1 MSTRRSNKSD
11 GNDSA
16 TVEDAAGRSKSEF
29 VEGSSVRTLSASA
42 SSLRQQR
49 PRTTS
54 ILLQEIHTI
63 STPSAA
69 LLRDSSQEALVNIIT
84 SRLVE
89 TCLAITVVHAQ
100 PDPGASPEETATKG
114 LTSPASS
121 SGAKGGIRRS
131 TRPSLSVQ
139 EKSTSRRDSTT
150 ASRLSSATRA
160 VKAMNHVKSA
170 SAPTFRQHEVSTAT
184 AQGKPAKADKNGKPL
199 PSEGRTTYISPVH
212 RPSTNPTFSFD
223 ANLMDANALTFVGH
237 KLRLEVWGR
246 PEVRKNGS
254 LHDKGKDKER
264 EPNVHLPKWKV
275 IDSWFIDLD
284 KLIPLTEDVR
294 VLHFVLMKPN
304 FENFQTDSQ
313 LYLPPNTPLI
323 TLSPFGQVYY
333 LPSQRHTVTRSPSP
347 LPGYSSEPEY
357 EATKSDEAADV
368 MTGIHGS
375 RKRHRR
381 VPLDP
386 SESPVLARTASYE
399 YLSKL
404 VVLLKA

>member
-1 MSTRRSNKSD
+1 M
-11 GNDSA
+11 
-16 TVEDAAGRSKSEF
+16 
-29 VEGSSVRTLSASA
+29 
-42 SSLRQQR
+42 
-49 PRTTS
+49 
-54 ILLQEIHTI
+54 

-69 LLRDSSQEALVNIIT
+69 VFRDSSQEALVNVIT

-89 TCLAITVVHAQ
+89 TCLAITVVHTQ
-100 PDPGASPEETATKG
+100 PDPGASPETATKG
-114 LTSPASS
+114 QTNPVS
-121 SGAKGGIRRS
+121 SGGANGGIRRS

-139 EKSTSRRDSTT
+139 EKTTSRRDSTA
-150 ASRLSSATRA
+150 ASRFSSATRT
-160 VKAMNHVKSA
+160 VKAMTHAKSA
-170 SAPTFRQHEVSTAT
+170 SAPGFRQHEVLTAAA
-184 AQGKPAKADKNGKPL
+184 AQGKPAKADKNGKPP

-223 ANLMDANALTFVGH
+223 ANLLDANALTFVGH

-246 PEVRKNGS
+246 PEVRNNAS
-254 LHDKGKDKER
+254 LRDKGKDKER
-264 EPNVHLPKWKV
+264 EPNVDPPKWKV

-294 VLHFVLMKPN
+294 VLYFALTKPN
-304 FENFQTDSQ
+304 LENFQTDSQ

-333 LPSQRHTVTRSPSP
+333 LPSQRDAITRSPSP

-357 EATKSDEAADV
+357 EATTSDKAADV

-381 VPLDP
+381 VPLDL
-386 SESPVLARTASYE
+386 SEPPVLARTASYE
-399 YLSKL
+399 YLSMS
-404 VVLLKA
+404 VVLLKAWVFFSMYLVKIGVSTI

>member
-1 MSTRRSNKSD
+1 M
-11 GNDSA
+11 
-16 TVEDAAGRSKSEF
+16 
-29 VEGSSVRTLSASA
+29 
-42 SSLRQQR
+42 
-49 PRTTS
+49 
-54 ILLQEIHTI
+54 QEIHTI
-63 STPSAA
+63 STPSVAV
-69 LLRDSSQEALVNIIT
+69 LRDSSQEALVNIIT

-89 TCLAITVVHAQ
+89 TCLAITVVHSQ
-100 PDPGASPEETATKG
+100 PDLGASPEETATKG
-114 LTSPASS
+114 RTSPVSS

-139 EKSTSRRDSTT
+139 EKPTSRRDSTT
-150 ASRLSSATRA
+150 TSRLSSAIRT
-160 VKAMNHVKSA
+160 VKAMNHTKSA
-170 SAPTFRQHEVSTAT
+170 SASGLRQHEVSTAAA
-184 AQGKPAKADKNGKPL
+184 AQGKPAKADKNGKPP

-223 ANLMDANALTFVGH
+223 ANLLDANALTFVGH

-246 PEVRKNGS
+246 PEVRNNAS
-254 LHDKGKDKER
+254 LRDKGKDKDR
-264 EPNVHLPKWKV
+264 EPNVHPPKWKV
-275 IDSWFIDLD
+275 IDSWSIDLD

-294 VLHFVLMKPN
+294 VLHFVLMKRN

-323 TLSPFGQVYY
+323 TLSPFGHVYY
-333 LPSQRHTVTRSPSP
+333 LPSQRDTITRSPSP

-357 EATKSDEAADV
+357 EATKSAKAADV
-368 MTGIHGS
+368 MMRIHGS

-386 SESPVLARTASYE
+386 SEPPVLARTASYE

-404 VVLLKA
+404 VVLLKAWGVFLNVFGQDWYLCNLRFRMPCHRCSLLS